1 MYKFCIFNVS
11 DKRKFKKMLL
21 LKFLVIMKMKK
32 VKIKSGEHPLRAKGE
47 GKRWGTGRGIIFEMY
62 TNKIINR

>member
-1 MYKFCIFNVS
+1 
-11 DKRKFKKMLL
+11 MLL
-21 LKFLVIMKMKK
+21 LNFLVIMKMKK

-62 TNKIINR
+62 INKIINR